1 MLEVRDWANL
11 TEPGTLASAKRL
23 AAQGTWREAL
33 DAMLGALPDDP
44 DARQAMLEVF
54 TVLGEDEELVAEYR
68 RKLAAALF

>member
-1 MLEVRDWANL
+1 MGQPDR
-11 TEPGTLASAKRL
+11 TL
-23 AAQGTWREAL
+23 AAQGMWREAL
-33 DAMLGALPDDP
+33 DGMLGALPDDP

>member
-1 MLEVRDWANL
+1 
-11 TEPGTLASAKRL
+11 L

-33 DAMLGALPDDP
+33 DAMLGALSDDP

-54 TVLGEDEELVAEYR
+54 TVLGEDDEMVAEYR